1 MRKGKVIIT
10 ISSFILILLFTAVI
24 SLLIIIRTDCAFL
37 VNRIIDMKRGDDSP
51 WDFSFEAIAEKG
63 EELLFRGFS
72 LSYDEENLCYI
83 EEGSVDL
90 SLSSLYF
97 FWKNED
103 SFVTAVIDGGSVDLT
118 KILASY
124 ADYETRE
131 EKGAFSFYDFI
142 TRRNVYVEADDIY
155 VDYDY
160 FSSTLEN
167 IILEYTSSDEVFSG
181 SFNASLIDASLS
193 GWTEKVTDSSF
204 SFVRDGNITLR
215 AVLDKIT
222 VEGDGI
228 KGAFNSVT
236 FEEETDSV
244 SAFLKNDYTG
254 TLALSSAVLS
264 QEGIDLLLT
273 DGSFSYSDNLV
284 SGTFRKADAEGIG
297 AVMSADKVFLSFGT
311 DSSYMLS
318 CGSMNAVY
326 SGRSSLI
333 TDASVKG
340 RLGEDNAA
348 VCAASLSFDFSD
360 LTDGKLGMTTVS
372 GLSAEVAKTDGY
384 NVKLTRDVEAATKGE
399 SLEDI
404 TFSFTADVSVDG
416 EGSPYG
422 SMEIDNLYPGFG
434 TTLTS
439 PLIIEAG
446 ESVVTASIESE
457 TVKADISYDPG
468 VNDVTGNVV
477 LSGLPV
483 KTALEFILDR
493 EFEKL
498 SGKSVIDMTSDF
510 ALSYEEGEIT
520 GTASFDITLSSY
532 RISFFTFAVGINGAL
547 EMTDGKMVLD
557 GVRFTSPI
565 LSFGVEGYYDYV
577 TGKPHF
583 SFTK

>member
-10 ISSFILILLFTAVI
+10 ILSLILILLLSAVI

-51 WDFSFEAIAEKG
+51 WDFSFEEIAEKG

-83 EEGSVDL
+83 EEGSVGL
-90 SLSSLYF
+90 SLSSLYS
-97 FWKNED
+97 FWKNEG

-118 KILASY
+118 KILSSY
-124 ADYETRE
+124 ADYETRDK
-131 EKGAFSFYDFI
+131 KGAFSFYDFI
-142 TRRNVYVEADDIY
+142 TRRNVYIEADDIY
-155 VDYDY
+155 VDYDD

-167 IILEYTSSDEVFSG
+167 IILEYTSRDEVFSG
-181 SFNASLIDASLS
+181 SFNTSLIDASLS
-193 GWTEKVTDSSF
+193 GWTGKVTDSSF
-204 SFVRDGNITLR
+204 SFVSDGNITLR

-228 KGAFNSVT
+228 RGEFRSVA
-236 FEEETDSV
+236 FEEETASLSV
-244 SAFLKNDYTG
+244 FLKNDYTG
-254 TLALSSAVLS
+254 TLALSSAALS
-264 QEGIDLLLT
+264 QEGLDITLNEGT
-273 DGSFSYSDNLV
+273 FSYNDNLV
-284 SGTFRKADAEGIG
+284 SGTFDKAEAVGMG
-297 AVMSADKVFLSFGT
+297 VVMSADNVFLSFGT
-311 DSSYMLS
+311 DSSYVLS

-340 RLGEDNAA
+340 RLGSNNAA
-348 VCAASLSFDFSD
+348 VSAASLSSDFSD

-372 GLSAEVAKTDGY
+372 GLSAEVIRSDGY
-384 NVKLTRDVEAATKGE
+384 NVKLKGDVDAATKGE

-404 TFSFTADVSVDG
+404 TFSFTADVTIDDD
-416 EGSPYG
+416 GSPSG
-422 SMEIDNLYPGFG
+422 SVEINDLYPGFG
-434 TTLTS
+434 STLTS

-446 ESVVTASIESE
+446 ESVITASIESE
-457 TVKADISYDPG
+457 TVKADISYNHG
-468 VNDVTGNVV
+468 GNDITGNVV

-483 KTALEFILDR
+483 KTALEFLLDR

-498 SGKSVIDMTSDF
+498 SGKSGIDMSSDF
-510 ALSYEEGEIT
+510 SLSFNDGELS

-532 RISFFTFAVGINGAL
+532 RISFFTFVVGINGSVVIG
-547 EMTDGKMVLD
+547 DGKMLLD